1 MKELNAIGFYIPQDI
16 VASEKKIKMNLIYKK
31 TGYQSKVVV

>member
-16 VASEKKIKMNLIYKK
+16 VASEKKIKVNLIYKK
-31 TGYQSKVVV
+31 QGTRVK